1 MTRLYRSDRLDS
13 MSAFRRAAYEA
24 DDFHRAGMR
33 SLPEEL
39 AEVHL
44 GETGRRLAAG
54 RRRFL
59 QQVGLGGVALPLGS
73 SLVPASRLLPAAWGQ
88 EDEEG
93 APLDDLTIAM
103 FAEQVELAAAAAY
116 QVAAETGL
124 LDATAVEVGT
134 LFAEHHADHAGAFAA
149 LAGDQATG
157 VPNDALL
164 EVFGP
169 MITEAADQAEIL
181 DVAFQ
186 LEQGAVSTYHFAL
199 GVLGADAAAVVSTI
213 MPIEAQHAVVL
224 GGVLGKDMADY
235 MPPFETSETALSPDA
250 YPLSDLPDGGDGD
263 GTTDTTGSSDTTTS
277 ETTGTTA
284 GEGE

>member
-1 MTRLYRSDRLDS
+1 MTRLYRTDRLDS
-13 MSAFRRAAYEA
+13 MSAFRRAAHEV
-24 DDFHRAGMR
+24 DDLHRAGMR
-33 SLPEEL
+33 SLPDEL

-59 QQVGLGGVALPLGS
+59 QQVGLGGVALTLGS
-73 SLVPASRLLPAAWGQ
+73 SLLPASRLLPAAWGQ

-93 APLDDLTIAM
+93 APLDDLTIAI

-164 EVFGP
+164 DAFGP
-169 MITEAADQAEIL
+169 MIIEAADQGEIL

-186 LEQGAVSTYHFAL
+186 LEQGAASTYHFAL

-224 GGVLGKDMADY
+224 GGVLGKDIADY

-250 YPLSDLPDGGDGD
+250 YPLSDLPDGGGD
-263 GTTDTTGSSDTTTS
+263 GATDTTGSTDTTTA